1 VRILGNPDGEVCGL
15 EIEETRLVRTNGD
28 TKAKGTGVKRVLDI
42 DTVIFAI
49 GDKVDEHFGLPVQWN
64 EFVKNPNPQ
73 FPVDGISYETFDPQK
88 NQSIDGIFVAGW
100 SREASS
106 GLVGLARKDGER
118 AAKAVQQYLETLPIG
133 AVTLASVEALKQRL
147 FSLGKPVI
155 LKDDIFRLG
164 TVEQAEA
171 EKQGLED
178 FKFASN
184 EEMLAAMGLAL
195 EAQP

>member
-1 VRILGNPDGEVCGL
+1 
-15 EIEETRLVRTNGD
+15 
-28 TKAKGTGVKRVLDI
+28 VL
-42 DTVIFAI
+42 
-49 GDKVDEHFGLPVQWN
+49 
-64 EFVKNPNPQ
+64 
-73 FPVDGISYETFDPQK
+73 
-88 NQSIDGIFVAGW
+88 
-100 SREASS
+100 
-106 GLVGLARKDGER
+106 
-118 AAKAVQQYLETLPIG
+118 QYLETLPPG
-133 AVTLASVEALKQRL
+133 AIAPTAVDALKQRL

-155 LKDDIFRLG
+155 MKDDIFRLG